1 MTRKKNDFFDL
12 ETIQEMCETYAN
24 DGISMT
30 ELGKRF
36 NVTREKIRTIFAK
49 AIIFRYV
56 DLELA
61 NKMKDVAV
69 KNNFEAAMRNGILPN
84 ESVENYYLNL
94 INARNER
101 KEASD
106 KIDYIRFT
114 LEVYDDN
121 FSCDDDYPYS
131 KEALLDEL
139 AKCKEI
145 IKKAEEMV

>member
-12 ETIQEMCETYAN
+12 ETIQEVCETYAN

-36 NVTREKIRTIFAK
+36 NVTRERIRTIFAK

-131 KEALLDEL
+131 KEALLNEL

>member
-36 NVTREKIRTIFAK
+36 NVTRERIRTIFAK

-131 KEALLDEL
+131 KEALLNEL